1 MGISVFSIN
10 AALFPLPM
18 RPKAPR
24 CRKCGTFYVEKFSKN
39 NSNPLTCTCVLV
51 CYICSTK
58 EEVET
63 VLNLDEQSGVPFYLQ
78 VVQQV
83 KRQIASG
90 AIVPGDQLPAVRDM
104 ARDLVLNPNTIAK
117 AYQEL
122 EREGVVESR
131 RGLGTFARAPLMP
144 MTDADRRS
152 VVSELLVKALVE
164 AEQVAVS
171 PEEVVTLLK
180 KLIEEKNEQR
190 IIV

>member
-1 MGISVFSIN
+1 M
-10 AALFPLPM
+10 
-18 RPKAPR
+18 
-24 CRKCGTFYVEKFSKN
+24 
-39 NSNPLTCTCVLV
+39 
-51 CYICSTK
+51 
-58 EEVET
+58 
-63 VLNLDEQSGVPFYLQ
+63 LNLDEQSGVPFYLQ